1 MLPGFFLFHM
11 DAISEAAM
19 DAALIRELCSGR
31 AFVEQM
37 ARKRE
42 NDAALIAHRDR
53 QNINAKST
61 LRKLAEIPQREY
73 LLMAQKYGSECWNDR
88 EFMKDFQRLEPDLAV
103 CKM

>member
-1 MLPGFFLFHM
+1 M
-11 DAISEAAM
+11 DAITEAAM

-42 NDAALIAHRDR
+42 NEAALIAARDR
-53 QNINAKST
+53 RDVNGKST
-61 LRKLAEIPQREY
+61 FRKLAEIPQREY
-73 LLMAQKYGSECWNDR
+73 LLMAQKYGSECWDDR

-103 CKM
+103 TKI